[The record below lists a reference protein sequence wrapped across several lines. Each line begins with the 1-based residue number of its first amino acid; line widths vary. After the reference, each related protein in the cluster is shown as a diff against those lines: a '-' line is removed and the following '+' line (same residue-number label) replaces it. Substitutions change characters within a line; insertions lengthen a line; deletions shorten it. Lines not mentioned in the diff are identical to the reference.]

1 MSEQK
6 VVICKDLKSELQDFL
21 SSLKYDKLFILMAE
35 SDVYKIQVHP
45 YGYEYQREMFSLGR
59 GYTGLSKGADSRD
72 GSG

>member
-21 SSLKYDKLFILMAE
+21 SSLKYE
-35 SDVYKIQVHP
+35 
-45 YGYEYQREMFSLGR
+45 REMFSLGR

>member
-21 SSLKYDKLFILMAE
+21 SSLKYDK
-35 SDVYKIQVHP
+35 VVHP